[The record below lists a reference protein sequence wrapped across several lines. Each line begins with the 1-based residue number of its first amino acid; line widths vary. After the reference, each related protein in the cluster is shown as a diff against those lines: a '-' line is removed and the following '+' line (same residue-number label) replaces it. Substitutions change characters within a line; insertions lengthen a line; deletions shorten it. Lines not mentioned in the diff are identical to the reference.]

1 MISERYRYSFAP
13 TIEFEEIEASLVLAL
28 LAVES
33 LHGESQTRLDAA
45 HAVDSAARVLV
56 IDASTT
62 VGQDLNRLFVGFLK
76 REFGPDAF
84 RVEHFRGADRRQPEE
99 VAA

>member
-1 MISERYRYSFAP
+1 MTGERYRYTFVP
-13 TIEFEEIEASLVLAL
+13 TVEFEEIEASLVLAL

-45 HAVDSAARVLV
+45 HATDATNRVLV

-84 RVEHFRGADRRQPEE
+84 RVEHLRGAERRQPEE